1 MKGEKKIM
9 KETRL
14 KDKQKS
20 RNRNQ
25 ENNLQ
30 EKLNCEMKNQQTF
43 IMKFNP

>member
-1 MKGEKKIM
+1 MRGGKTEKIM

-25 ENNLQ
+25 ENNLKQ
-30 EKLNCEMKNQQTF
+30 KLNCEMKNQQTF
-43 IMKFNP
+43 FL